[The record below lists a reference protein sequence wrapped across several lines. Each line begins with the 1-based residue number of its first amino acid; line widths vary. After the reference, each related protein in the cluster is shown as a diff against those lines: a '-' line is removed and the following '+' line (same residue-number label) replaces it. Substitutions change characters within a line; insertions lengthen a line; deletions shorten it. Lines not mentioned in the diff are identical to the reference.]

1 MTKVQ
6 GILAMLAAVCLFSA
20 EQSWADSQGLLGHWS
35 FDDSDSLGVDM
46 SEQCQDGIVTGCEPR
61 PGIHGHAMFADGD
74 DWIDL
79 TASNAMET
87 IGELGQGTLSMWF
100 RFDRQPGFAEAFPL
114 FYIGTGSGGESSGYC
129 EAEIGHFNSV
139 RNLYFTVLREVNN
152 SQPAIPLCFKS
163 AQQLEIGQW
172 YHFVVTVG
180 DDGNAGY
187 LDGVPMSRTFPF
199 GDKTI
204 KAFFRNVTDRA
215 VCWIGRGFLGSVETD
230 QYHEGMLD
238 EIMIWDRPIAVEEV
252 TALYQAG
259 RQSADLVI
267 NELASTS
274 VIGIAS
280 LHGAADGVR
289 SMSYRVDQDSPIDF
303 DAQLQWAV
311 DVPIPSSGSH
321 VVTIQHESH
330 FGEVIEESLTIVNVD
345 LNGDAILD
353 IEDLLLLLASWSQ
366 ADGDLDGD
374 EVTGINDLLLLL
386 DSWQV

>member
-1 MTKVQ
+1 
-6 GILAMLAAVCLFSA
+6 
-20 EQSWADSQGLLGHWS
+20 
-35 FDDSDSLGVDM
+35 
-46 SEQCQDGIVTGCEPR
+46 
-61 PGIHGHAMFADGD
+61 
-74 DWIDL
+74 
-79 TASNAMET
+79 
-87 IGELGQGTLSMWF
+87 
-100 RFDRQPGFAEAFPL
+100 
-114 FYIGTGSGGESSGYC
+114 
-129 EAEIGHFNSV
+129 
-139 RNLYFTVLREVNN
+139 
-152 SQPAIPLCFKS
+152 
-163 AQQLEIGQW
+163 
-172 YHFVVTVG
+172 
-180 DDGNAGY
+180 
-187 LDGVPMSRTFPF
+187 
-199 GDKTI
+199 
-204 KAFFRNVTDRA
+204 
-215 VCWIGRGFLGSVETD
+215 
-230 QYHEGMLD
+230 
-238 EIMIWDRPIAVEEV
+238 MIWDRPIAVEEV